1 MRINEDF
8 LDDVKTEE
16 VIDSQKENSTYI
28 NREWDF
34 QLDCIFSEP
43 VTQGYKKDIV
53 TKDARNIERFMDNA
67 PFCTDYRVVFVNR
80 NDSNDEHNDYRYDDY
95 HQGDNLRIQFDGKF
109 HTVRQ
114 LFRLMY
120 CLAHN
125 DIRKMYV
132 TQKGYDD
139 MPFFDKLGMA
149 YKILH
154 NHPNSYKARLND
166 WEQMRMQLCGI
177 IQFMMP
183 GNVRAIEQFFDIVCD
198 SNEQTAMQDV
208 IKHVLEWDYF

>member
-1 MRINEDF
+1 
-8 LDDVKTEE
+8 
-16 VIDSQKENSTYI
+16 
-28 NREWDF
+28 
-34 QLDCIFSEP
+34 
-43 VTQGYKKDIV
+43 
-53 TKDARNIERFMDNA
+53 MDNA

-80 NDSNDEHNDYRYDDY
+80 NDSNDEHDDYRYDDY

-125 DIRKMYV
+125 DIRQMYV

-154 NHPNSYKARLND
+154 NHPNSYKAQLND
-166 WEQMRMQLCGI
+166 WEQMRMQLCGLI
-177 IQFMMP
+177 
-183 GNVRAIEQFFDIVCD
+183 
-198 SNEQTAMQDV
+198 
-208 IKHVLEWDYF
+208 